1 MSTKRYSPTKN
12 PLPGKRQ
19 EAPNLWK
26 DSRGVVTVLAAVF
39 LIALIGLAAL
49 VIDLGQLLIVKGELQ
64 NAADSAALAGV
75 VDLIYS
81 GPSEAEATAV
91 TYATK
96 QEHYRIARPS
106 PNADAV
112 AVTPLG
118 ADKLQV
124 KVKKAKGTSAGA
136 VPTTFARIWGI
147 QGADVEALAVATV
160 NRKVIGS
167 GPGNLLPYGI
177 HKSKL
182 DTDGDGLYDVGN
194 ALTIYPYN
202 WEPGNFGILD
212 LDYGGNS
219 NSDVER
225 WTRYGFDQ
233 SFVIPQDTGSI
244 HIPGDTGISGYSLTD
259 ALMSRIGDR
268 LLLPVFDEV
277 VGVGSNADFRVMD
290 LVGVIITEV
299 HLTGNPN
306 ERHISII
313 IENFSSTSLIVGGA
327 EETPSSSTLSRP
339 ILIQ

>member
-1 MSTKRYSPTKN
+1 MSAKI
-12 PLPGKRQ
+12 Q
-19 EAPNLWK
+19 EAPNILK
-26 DSRGVVTVLAAVF
+26 DSRGVVTVLAAIF

-64 NAADSAALAGV
+64 NASDSAALAGV

-91 TYATK
+91 IYATK
-96 QEHYRIARPS
+96 QDHYRLSRPS

-112 AVTPLG
+112 TVTPLG
-118 ADKLQV
+118 PDKLKV
-124 KVKKAKGTSAGA
+124 KVKKSTGTSAGP
-136 VPTTFARIWGI
+136 VPTTFARIWGV

-182 DTDGDGLYDVGN
+182 DADGDGLYDVGS
-194 ALTIYPYN
+194 ALKIYPYG
-202 WEPGNFGILD
+202 WAPGNFGILD

-219 NSDVER
+219 NDDVES

-233 SFVIPQDTGSI
+233 SFVIPQDTGYV
-244 HIPGDTGISGYSLTD
+244 HIPGDTGISGYSLSD

-277 VGVGSNADFRVMD
+277 SGEGSNSDFRVMD
-290 LVGVIITEV
+290 LVGVIITEIKLV
-299 HLTGNPN
+299 GDPG
-306 ERHISII
+306 ERHISIL
-313 IENFSSTSLIVGGA
+313 IENFSSTSLIVGGSEA
-327 EETPSSSTLSRP
+327 TPSSSTLSRP